1 MAGER
6 KFLVTILGNAD
17 SAIAAFKKLGREGQ
31 QTLGQLQTVGNAIGG
46 AFDVVKKAAFIAG
59 AAIGAVG
66 AASFVAVQKAS
77 DLNETISKT
86 NVIFGDAARTVQEF
100 ADSAARSL
108 GQTRQQALDA
118 AATFGTFGKSAG
130 LVGVELADFST
141 KFVTLATD
149 LASFN
154 NTSPEEAVLA
164 LGAALRGEAEPIR
177 RFGVL
182 MNDAALKQVAL
193 EMGIYQG
200 NGALSAQQKVLA
212 SSELLLRQTTDAQG
226 DFERTSGGL
235 ANQQRILKAS
245 IDDIVTTLGEL
256 LLPVFERF
264 VRFINDN
271 IVPAVKAFAD
281 NIGEHGIVMSIGFA
295 IDSMGDMGVTF
306 VDTLEQMTIGVL
318 EFLKQFVDI
327 GRTIALTVSL
337 VGALTGNVA
346 LTLKATAASLAFK
359 AAQQGINGALE
370 RTPGLF
376 DKLREAAAKAGAV
389 QAAALPRIIGTADA
403 LERAAK
409 ATVVKTEEDGKQ
421 EKSSGGV
428 AKTVATAKEKLEK
441 YTSALKS
448 STTAQKSFTSAQK
461 AAIQAQKGLDEANT
475 DLATAQENF
484 NKAVSGYGADSDE
497 AKKAQRELSKSQR
510 SVEQAGYRVEE
521 SVFAVREAEEKLAE
535 LRKDPKTSA
544 QAIREAEINLAQA
557 KLVVADASDSQF
569 EATNGLK
576 KAQLELNEAVF
587 GAVAGSATY
596 DIFLKAVNDA
606 KIRQQE
612 ASDRLTDALDREI
625 EAYENLAEAIAKVA
639 AAAALMP
646 NKTLEIPTLPTAPT
660 GTGGVNPFIPSL
672 PMVPTPSAM
681 PPGQP
686 GVNSG
691 PTIVVNTGVGTNGI
705 EAGRQIVQLLQQ
717 YTAVDAF
724 AIDKLG
730 FAPRR

>member
-6 KFLVTILGNAD
+6 VFKVQILGNAD
-17 SAIAAFKKLGREGQ
+17 GAIAAFKKLGREGER
-31 QTLGQLQTVGNAIGG
+31 TLGQLQTVGKVLGG
-46 AFDVVKKAAFIAG
+46 AFDFVKKTALIAG

-77 DLNETISKT
+77 DLNETITKS
-86 NVIFGDAARTVQEF
+86 NVIFGDAARTVQAF
-100 ADSAARSL
+100 ADTAARSL
-108 GQTRQQALDA
+108 GQTRQEAIDA

-130 LVGVELADFST
+130 LGGLELANFST

-200 NGALSAQQKVLA
+200 NGALTAQQKVLA
-212 SSELLLRQTTDAQG
+212 SSELLFRQTTDAQG

-256 LLPVFERF
+256 LLPAFERF
-264 VRFINDN
+264 VTFINDN

-281 NIGEHGIVMSIGFA
+281 NIGKHGVVLSIGFA
-295 IDSMGDMGVTF
+295 IDSMGEMGVTF
-306 VDTLEQMTIGVL
+306 VDVLEQMSLAVL
-318 EFLKQFVDI
+318 NFLKGFVDI
-327 GRTIALTVSL
+327 GRQIALTVAL
-337 VGALTGNVA
+337 IGALTGNVA

-359 AAQQGINGALE
+359 AAQNGINGALE
-370 RTPGLF
+370 RTPALF
-376 DKLREAAAKAGAV
+376 DKLRDAAAKAGAIQSTV
-389 QAAALPRIIGTADA
+389 VTRIIGTADA
-403 LERAAK
+403 LERAAG
-409 ATVVKTEEDGKQ
+409 ATVKKTEADITQTKVG
-421 EKSSGGV
+421 GGV
-428 AKTVATAKEKLEK
+428 AKTVETAKEKLEK

-484 NKAVSGYGADSDE
+484 NRAVSGYGADSDE
-497 AKKAQRELSKSQR
+497 AKAAQRELSKSQR
-510 SVEQAGYRVEE
+510 SVAQAGFRVEE
-521 SVFAVREAEEKLAE
+521 SVFAVRDAEEKLAE
-535 LRKDPKTSA
+535 LRKDPSTSA

-557 KLVVADASDSQF
+557 KLAVADASDAEF
-569 EATNGLK
+569 EATRSLNK
-576 KAQLELNEAVF
+576 SQLELNEAVS
-587 GAVAGSATY
+587 GAIVGSATY
-596 DIFLKAVNDA
+596 NIFLEALNTA
-606 KIRQQE
+606 KDRQKQ
-612 ASDRLTDALDREI
+612 ASDSLTDALDREI

-639 AAAALMP
+639 EAAKNSGRP
-646 NKTLEIPTLPTAPT
+646 NLS
-660 GTGGVNPFIPSL
+660 IPSL
-672 PMVPTPSAM
+672 PGVPTPAGATGGGSTGGGGGA
-681 PPGQP
+681 
-686 GVNSG
+686 
-691 PTIVVNTGVGTNGI
+691 TIVVNTGIGTNGI

>member
-6 KFLVTILGNAD
+6 TFKVQILGNAD
-17 SAIAAFKKLGREGQ
+17 GAIAAFKKLGREGER
-31 QTLGQLQTVGNAIGG
+31 TLGQLQTVGKVLGG
-46 AFDVVKKAAFIAG
+46 AFDFVKKAAFIAG

-77 DLNETISKT
+77 DLNETITKS
-86 NVIFGDAARTVQEF
+86 NVIFGDAARTVQAF
-100 ADSAARSL
+100 ADTAARSL
-108 GQTRQQALDA
+108 GQTRQEAIDA

-130 LVGVELADFST
+130 LGGLELANFST
-141 KFVTLATD
+141 KFVTLAAD

-200 NGALSAQQKVLA
+200 NGALTAQQKVLA
-212 SSELLLRQTTDAQG
+212 SSELLFRQTTDAQG

-256 LLPVFERF
+256 LLPAFERF
-264 VRFINDN
+264 VTFINDN

-281 NIGEHGIVMSIGFA
+281 NIGKHGVVLSIGFA

-306 VDTLEQMTIGVL
+306 VDVLEQMSLAVL
-318 EFLKQFVDI
+318 NFLKGFVDI
-327 GRTIALTVSL
+327 GRQIALTVAL
-337 VGALTGNVA
+337 TGALTGNVS

-359 AAQQGINGALE
+359 AAQNQINGALE
-370 RTPGLF
+370 RTPALF
-376 DKLREAAAKAGAV
+376 DKLRDAAAKAGAIQSTV
-389 QAAALPRIIGTADA
+389 VTRIIGTADA
-403 LERAAK
+403 LERAAG
-409 ATVVKTEEDGKQ
+409 ATVKKTQADITQTKVG
-421 EKSSGGV
+421 GGV
-428 AKTVATAKEKLEK
+428 AKTVETAKEKLEK

-448 STTAQKSFTSAQK
+448 STTAQK

-484 NKAVSGYGADSDE
+484 NRAVSGYGADSDE
-497 AKKAQRELSKSQR
+497 AKAAQRELSKSQR
-510 SVEQAGYRVEE
+510 SVAQAGFRVEE
-521 SVFAVREAEEKLAE
+521 SVFAVRDAEEKLAE
-535 LRKDPKTSA
+535 LRKDPSTSA

-557 KLVVADASDSQF
+557 KLAVADASDAEF
-569 EATNGLK
+569 EATRSLNK
-576 KAQLELNEAVF
+576 SQLELNEAVS
-587 GAVAGSATY
+587 GAIVGSATY
-596 DIFLKAVNDA
+596 NIFLEALNTA
-606 KIRQQE
+606 KDRQKQ
-612 ASDRLTDALDREI
+612 ASDSLTDALDREI

-639 AAAALMP
+639 EAAKNTGRP
-646 NKTLEIPTLPTAPT
+646 NLS
-660 GTGGVNPFIPSL
+660 IPSL
-672 PMVPTPSAM
+672 PGVPTPSNAT
-681 PPGQP
+681 G
-686 GVNSG
+686 GGSTG
-691 PTIVVNTGVGTNGI
+691 GGGGATIVVNTGIGTNGI

>member
-6 KFLVTILGNAD
+6 TFVVKILGNAD
-17 SAIAAFKKLGREGQ
+17 GAVTAFKKLGREGQ
-31 QTLGQLQTVGNAIGG
+31 RTLGQLQTVGNAIGG
-46 AFDVVKKAAFIAG
+46 AFDVLKKTAFIAG

-66 AASFVAVQKAS
+66 AAAFVAVQKAS

-86 NVIFGDAARTVQEF
+86 NVIFGDAARTVQAF
-100 ADSAARSL
+100 ADNAARAL

-130 LVGVELADFST
+130 LVGTELANFST

-193 EMGIYQG
+193 EMGIYDG
-200 NGALSAQQKVLA
+200 NGALTAQQKVLA
-212 SSELLLRQTTDAQG
+212 SSELLFRQTTDAQG

-235 ANQQRILKAS
+235 ANQQRILRAS

-256 LLPVFERF
+256 LLPLFTKF
-264 VRFINDN
+264 VTFVNDH

-281 NIGEHGIVMSIGFA
+281 NIGEHGVVMAIGFA

-359 AAQQGINGALE
+359 AAQQGINSALE

-376 DKLREAAAKAGAV
+376 DKLREAAAKAAVV
-389 QAAALPRIIGTADA
+389 QANALPKIIGTADA

-409 ATVVKTEEDGKQ
+409 ATGKKTEEDEEQK
-421 EKSSGGV
+421 KSGGGV
-428 AKTVATAKEKLEK
+428 ATTIETAKQKLEK

-484 NKAVSGYGADSDE
+484 NRAVAGYGADSDE
-497 AKKAQRELSKSQR
+497 AKAAQRELSRSQR

-521 SVFAVREAEEKLAE
+521 SLFAVRDAELKLAE
-535 LRKDPKTSA
+535 LRADPTTSA

-557 KLVVADASDSQF
+557 KLSVADATDAEF
-569 EATNGLK
+569 EATSTLK
-576 KAQLELNEAVF
+576 KAQLELNEAVS
-587 GAVAGSATY
+587 GAIEGSTTY
-596 DIFLKAVNDA
+596 NTFLEKLNDA
-606 KIRQQE
+606 KERQQE

-639 AAAALMP
+639 EAAATMP
-646 NKTLEIPTLPTAPT
+646 NRNLNIPTLPA
-660 GTGGVNPFIPSL
+660 
-672 PMVPTPSAM
+672 VPTPA
-681 PPGQP
+681 G
-686 GVNSG
+686 GV
-691 PTIVVNTGVGTNGI
+691 TGGGGTNGGGGTQINITTGIGTNGI
-705 EAGRQIVQLLQQ
+705 EAGRQIVEVLQQ
-717 YTAVDAF
+717 YSRIGGNNFLEFAVA
-724 AIDKLG
+724 
-730 FAPRR
+730 

>member
-6 KFLVTILGNAD
+6 TFLVKILGNSDGAVT
-17 SAIAAFKKLGREGQ
+17 AFKKLGREGQ
-31 QTLGQLQTVGNAIGG
+31 RTLGQLQTVGNAIGG
-46 AFDVVKKAAFIAG
+46 AFDVLKKTAFIAG

-86 NVIFGDAARTVQEF
+86 NVIFGDAARTVQAF
-100 ADSAARSL
+100 ADNAARAL

-130 LVGVELADFST
+130 LVGTELAGFST

-193 EMGIYQG
+193 EMGIYDG
-200 NGALSAQQKVLA
+200 NGALTAQQKVLA
-212 SSELLLRQTTDAQG
+212 SSELLFRQTTDAQG

-235 ANQQRILKAS
+235 ANQQRILRAS

-256 LLPVFERF
+256 LLPLFTKF
-264 VRFINDN
+264 VTFINDN

-281 NIGEHGIVMSIGFA
+281 NIGEHGVVMAIGFA
-295 IDSMGDMGVTF
+295 IDSMGDMGVSF

-376 DKLREAAAKAGAV
+376 DKLREAAAKAAVV
-389 QAAALPRIIGTADA
+389 QAAALPKIIGTADA
-403 LERAAK
+403 LERVAG
-409 ATVVKTEEDGKQ
+409 ATKKKTDEDEEQKKVG
-421 EKSSGGV
+421 GGV
-428 AKTVATAKEKLEK
+428 AKTVETAKEKLEK

-461 AAIQAQKGLDEANT
+461 ASIQAQKGLDEANT
-475 DLATAQENF
+475 DLATAQEKF
-484 NKAVSGYGADSDE
+484 NRAVSGYGADSDE
-497 AKKAQRELSKSQR
+497 AKKAQRELSAAQR
-510 SVEQAGYRVEE
+510 NVAQAGFRVEE
-521 SVFAVREAEEKLAE
+521 SVFAVRDAEKKLAD
-535 LRKDPKTSA
+535 LRKDPEASP
-544 QAIREAEINLAQA
+544 QEIRLAEIDLAQA
-557 KLVVADASDSQF
+557 KLAVADASDAEF
-569 EATNGLK
+569 AATDGLK
-576 KAQLELNEAVF
+576 KAQIELNEAVS
-587 GAVAGSATY
+587 GAIEGSTTY
-596 DIFLKAVNDA
+596 NDFLEKLNDA
-606 KIRQQE
+606 KERQQE

-639 AAAALMP
+639 EAAATMP
-646 NKTLEIPTLPTAPT
+646 NRNL
-660 GTGGVNPFIPSL
+660 NIPSL
-672 PMVPTPSAM
+672 PGVPTPSGGATGGGGM
-681 PPGQP
+681 G
-686 GVNSG
+686 GGGGANI
-691 PTIVVNTGVGTNGI
+691 TINTGIGTNGV

-724 AIDKLG
+724 AIDRLG

>member
-6 KFLVTILGNAD
+6 TFKVQILGNAD
-17 SAIAAFKKLGREGQ
+17 GAIAAFKKLGREGQ
-31 QTLGQLQTVGNAIGG
+31 QALGQLQTVGNFLGG
-46 AFDVVKKAAFIAG
+46 AFDFVKKTALIAG

-66 AASFVAVQKAS
+66 AAAFVAVQKAS
-77 DLNETISKT
+77 DLNETITKS
-86 NVIFGDAARTVQEF
+86 NVIFGDAAKTVQAF
-100 ADSAARSL
+100 ADTAARSL
-108 GQTRQQALDA
+108 GQTRQEAIDA
-118 AATFGTFGKSAG
+118 AATFGTFGKAAG
-130 LVGVELADFST
+130 LGGLELANFST

-200 NGALSAQQKVLA
+200 NGALTAQQKVLA
-212 SSELLLRQTTDAQG
+212 SSELLFRQTSDAQG

-235 ANQQRILKAS
+235 ANQQRILRAS
-245 IDDIVTTLGEL
+245 ITDIVTTLGEV
-256 LLPVFERF
+256 LLPIFERF
-264 VRFINDN
+264 VTFINDN

-281 NIGEHGIVMSIGFA
+281 NIGKHGVVLSIGFA
-295 IDSMGDMGVTF
+295 IDSMGEMGVTF
-306 VDTLEQMTIGVL
+306 VDVLEQMSLAVL
-318 EFLKQFVDI
+318 NFLKGFVDI
-327 GRTIALTVSL
+327 GRQIALTVAL
-337 VGALTGNVA
+337 TGALTGNVA

-359 AAQQGINGALE
+359 AAQNGINGALE
-370 RTPGLF
+370 RTPALF
-376 DKLREAAAKAGAV
+376 DKLRDAAAKAGAIQSTV
-389 QAAALPRIIGTADA
+389 VTRIIGTADA
-403 LERAAK
+403 LERAAG
-409 ATVVKTEEDGKQ
+409 ATVKKTEADITQTIVG
-421 EKSSGGV
+421 GGV
-428 AKTVATAKEKLEK
+428 AKTVETAKEKLEK

-484 NKAVSGYGADSDE
+484 NRAVSGYGADSDE
-497 AKKAQRELSKSQR
+497 AKAAQRELSKSQR
-510 SVEQAGYRVEE
+510 SVAQAGFRVEE
-521 SVFAVREAEEKLAE
+521 SVFAVRDAEEKLAE
-535 LRKDPKTSA
+535 LRKDPSTSA

-557 KLVVADASDSQF
+557 KLAVADASDAEF
-569 EATNGLK
+569 EATRSLNK
-576 KAQLELNEAVF
+576 SQLELNEAVS
-587 GAVAGSATY
+587 GAIVGSATY
-596 DIFLKAVNDA
+596 NIFLEALNTA
-606 KIRQQE
+606 KDRQKQ
-612 ASDRLTDALDREI
+612 ASDSLTDALDREI

-639 AAAALMP
+639 EAAKNTGRP
-646 NKTLEIPTLPTAPT
+646 NLS
-660 GTGGVNPFIPSL
+660 IPSL
-672 PMVPTPSAM
+672 PGVPTPAGATGGGSTGGGGGA
-681 PPGQP
+681 
-686 GVNSG
+686 
-691 PTIVVNTGVGTNGI
+691 TIVVNTGIGTNGI

>member
-6 KFLVTILGNAD
+6 TFVVKILGNAD
-17 SAIAAFKKLGREGQ
+17 GAITAFKKLGREGER
-31 QTLGQLQTVGNAIGG
+31 TLGQLQTVGNVLGG
-46 AFDVVKKAAFIAG
+46 AFDFVKKTAFIAG

-86 NVIFGDAARTVQEF
+86 NVIFGDASRIVQQF
-100 ADSAARSL
+100 ADTAATSL

-118 AATFGTFGKSAG
+118 SATFGTFGKSAG
-130 LVGVELADFST
+130 LVGTELADFST

-193 EMGIYQG
+193 EMGIYSG

-264 VRFINDN
+264 VTFVNN
-271 IVPAVKAFAD
+271 HIVPAVKAFAD
-281 NIGEHGIVMSIGFA
+281 NIGEHGIVMAIGFA
-295 IDSMGDMGVTF
+295 INSMGEMGVSF
-306 VDTLEQMTIGVL
+306 VNSLEQMTIAVL

-327 GRTIALTVSL
+327 GRQIALTTAL
-337 VGALTGNVA
+337 VGALTGNVS

-359 AAQQGINGALE
+359 AAQNGINSALE

-376 DKLREAAAKAGAV
+376 DKLRDAAARAAAV

-403 LERAAK
+403 LERAAG
-409 ATVVKTEEDGKQ
+409 ATVVKTGADEEQIKVG
-421 EKSSGGV
+421 GGV
-428 AKTVATAKEKLEK
+428 AKTVETAKQKFEK
-441 YTSALKS
+441 YTDALKGS
-448 STTAQKSFTSAQK
+448 TSAQK
-461 AAIQAQKGLDEANT
+461 AFTNAQKGSVQAQQSLNDANT
-475 DLATAQENF
+475 ALTVAQENF
-484 NKAVSGYGADSDE
+484 TQAINGYGADSKQ
-497 AKKAQRELSKSQR
+497 AKDAQRELAKAQR
-510 SVEQAGYRVEE
+510 SVENSGYRVEE
-521 SVFAVREAEEKLAE
+521 SVFAVRDAELKLAE
-535 LRKDPKTSA
+535 VRADPESNP
-544 QAIREAEINLAQA
+544 QMIREAEISLAQA
-557 KLVVADASDSQF
+557 KLAVSDATDAQY
-569 EATNGLK
+569 EATTGLS
-576 KAQLELNEAVF
+576 KAQTVLNEAVS
-587 GAVAGSATY
+587 GAIVGSATY
-596 DIFLKAVNDA
+596 NIFLDLVNRA
-606 KIRQQE
+606 KEQQE
-612 ASDRLTDALDREI
+612 AASNNLTDALDREK

-639 AAAALMP
+639 EAAKNAGRANLVVPALPSVPTFAAA
-646 NKTLEIPTLPTAPT
+646 
-660 GTGGVNPFIPSL
+660 TGGGSS
-672 PMVPTPSAM
+672 T
-681 PPGQP
+681 
-686 GVNSG
+686 SG
-691 PTIVVNTGVGTNGI
+691 SGTTIVVNTGIGTNGI
-705 EAGRQIVQLLQQ
+705 EAGRQIVEVLNQ
-717 YTAVDAF
+717 YAKIDIDALN
-724 AIDKLG
+724 A
-730 FAPRR
+730 RRGR

>member
-6 KFLVTILGNAD
+6 TFVVKILGNAD
-17 SAIAAFKKLGREGQ
+17 GAITAFKKLGREGQ
-31 QTLGQLQTVGNAIGG
+31 RSLGQLQTVGNAIGG
-46 AFDVVKKAAFIAG
+46 AFDVLKKTAFIAG

-66 AASFVAVQKAS
+66 AAAFVAVQKAS

-86 NVIFGDAARTVQEF
+86 NVIFGDAARTVQGF
-100 ADSAARSL
+100 ADNAARAL

-118 AATFGTFGKSAG
+118 ATTFGTFGKSAG
-130 LVGVELADFST
+130 LVGTELANFST

-193 EMGIYQG
+193 EMGIYDG
-200 NGALSAQQKVLA
+200 NGALTAQQKVLA
-212 SSELLLRQTTDAQG
+212 SSELLFRQTTDAQG

-235 ANQQRILKAS
+235 ANQQRILRAS

-256 LLPVFERF
+256 LLPLFTKF
-264 VRFINDN
+264 VTFINDN

-281 NIGEHGIVMSIGFA
+281 NIGEHGVVMAIGFA
-295 IDSMGDMGVTF
+295 IDSMGDMGVSF

-318 EFLKQFVDI
+318 QFLKQFVDI

-370 RTPGLF
+370 RTPALF
-376 DKLREAAAKAGAV
+376 DKLREAAAKAAVV
-389 QAAALPRIIGTADA
+389 QANALPKIIGTADA

-409 ATVVKTEEDGKQ
+409 ATGVKTEAEEETIITG
-421 EKSSGGV
+421 GGV
-428 AKTVATAKEKLEK
+428 AKTVETAKQKLEK

-448 STTAQKSFTSAQK
+448 STNAQKSFTSAQK
-461 AAIQAQKGLDEANT
+461 ASIQAQKSLDEANT

-484 NKAVSGYGADSDE
+484 NRAVAGYGADSDE
-497 AKKAQRELSKSQR
+497 AKAAQRELSKSQR
-510 SVEQAGYRVEE
+510 SVAQAGFRVEE
-521 SVFAVREAEEKLAE
+521 SVFAVRDAEQQLAE
-535 LRKDPKTSA
+535 LRADPKSSA
-544 QAIREAEINLAQA
+544 QAIRQAEINLAQA
-557 KLVVADASDSQF
+557 KLSVADASDAEF
-569 EATNGLK
+569 EATRTLK
-576 KAQLELNEAVF
+576 KAQLELNEAVS
-587 GAVAGSATY
+587 GAIEGSTTY
-596 DIFLKAVNDA
+596 NTFLEKLNEA
-606 KIRQQE
+606 KDRQQE

-639 AAAALMP
+639 EAAATMP
-646 NKTLEIPTLPTAPT
+646 KRNLT
-660 GTGGVNPFIPSL
+660 IPSL
-672 PMVPTPSAM
+672 PTVPTPTVAGGGTSA
-681 PPGQP
+681 
-686 GVNSG
+686 
-691 PTIVVNTGVGTNGI
+691 TGGAGTNI
-705 EAGRQIVQLLQQ
+705 NIN
-717 YTAVDAF
+717 T
-724 AIDKLG
+724 
-730 FAPRR
+730 

>member
-6 KFLVTILGNAD
+6 TFKVQILGNAD
-17 SAIAAFKKLGREGQ
+17 GAIAAFKKLGREGQ
-31 QTLGQLQTVGNAIGG
+31 RTLGQLQTVGRAIGG
-46 AFDVVKKAAFIAG
+46 AFDIVKKAAFVAG
-59 AAIGAVG
+59 AAIGAIG

-77 DLNETISKT
+77 DLNETITKS
-86 NVIFGDAARTVQEF
+86 NVIFGDAAKIVQAF
-100 ADSAARSL
+100 ADTAARSL
-108 GQTRQQALDA
+108 GQTRQEAINA

-193 EMGIYQG
+193 EMGIYNG
-200 NGALSAQQKVLA
+200 NGALTAQQKVLA
-212 SSELLLRQTTDAQG
+212 SSELLFRQTTDAQG

-235 ANQQRILKAS
+235 ANQQRILRAS

-256 LLPVFERF
+256 LLPAFERF
-264 VRFINDN
+264 VTFINDN

-281 NIGEHGIVMSIGFA
+281 NIGEHGVVMAIGFA
-295 IDSMGDMGVTF
+295 IDSMGDLGVTF
-306 VDTLEQMTIGVL
+306 VDVLEQMSLAVL
-318 EFLKQFVDI
+318 NFLKGFVDI

-346 LTLKATAASLAFK
+346 LTLKATAASLLFK
-359 AAQQGINGALE
+359 KAQQGINSALTA
-370 RTPGLF
+370 TPALF
-376 DKLREAAAKAGAV
+376 DKLREAAAKAAMV
-389 QAAALPRIIGTADA
+389 QANALPKIIGTADA

-409 ATVVKTEEDGKQ
+409 AAGVKTEAE
-421 EKSSGGV
+421 EETIITTGGV
-428 AKTVATAKEKLEK
+428 AKTVETAKQKLEK

-448 STTAQKSFTSAQK
+448 STNAQKSFTSAQK
-461 AAIQAQKGLDEANT
+461 SAIQAQKGLDEANT

-484 NKAVSGYGADSDE
+484 NRAVAGYGADSDE
-497 AKKAQRELSKSQR
+497 AKAAQRELSKSQR
-510 SVEQAGYRVEE
+510 SVAQAGFRVEE
-521 SVFAVREAEEKLAE
+521 SVFAVRDAEQQLAE
-535 LRKDPKTSA
+535 LRADPKSSA

-557 KLVVADASDSQF
+557 KLSVADASDAEF
-569 EATNGLK
+569 EATRTLK
-576 KAQLELNEAVF
+576 KAQLELNEAVS
-587 GAVAGSATY
+587 GAIEGSTTY
-596 DIFLKAVNDA
+596 NTFLEKLNEA
-606 KIRQQE
+606 KERQQE

-639 AAAALMP
+639 EAAATMP
-646 NKTLEIPTLPTAPT
+646 NRNLNIPALP
-660 GTGGVNPFIPSL
+660 G
-672 PMVPTPSAM
+672 VPTPSGGTTGGGGM
-681 PPGQP
+681 G
-686 GVNSG
+686 GGGGSNI
-691 PTIVVNTGVGTNGI
+691 TINTGIGTNGI

-724 AIDKLG
+724 AIDRLG